1 MKLLC
6 VIIVKHTRGGIFVK
20 KIICSVF
27 LVILAIAVAGC
38 NSSKKLDVSKLDKSL
53 YDASQQSKDVTL
65 SVKEQTITPQTE
77 EITLVYTNN
86 SSKEYIYGEEPHLEM
101 EVDGIWYVIPVL
113 DGVGW
118 NEMGYIL
125 SPKDSREDIFTIKTY
140 YGKLEPGNYRI
151 IKTLHSDGEP
161 IFIIGEF
168 KVEK

>member
-1 MKLLC
+1 MKKSINAIL
-6 VIIVKHTRGGIFVK
+6 
-20 KIICSVF
+20 
-27 LVILAIAVAGC
+27 LVILTMVMVGC
-38 NSSKKLDVSKLDKSL
+38 NSSKRLDVSKLDKSV

-65 SVKEQTITPQTE
+65 LVKEKTITPQTE

-101 EVDGIWYVIPVL
+101 EVDGLWYVIPVL

-118 NEMGYIL
+118 HEMGYIL

-140 YGKLEPGNYRI
+140 YGKLELGNYRI
-151 IKTLHSDGEP
+151 VKTLHADGEP
-161 IFIIGEF
+161 ILVIGEF